1 MVCAALS
8 KTLRGKPMAKIR
20 SIFFVAPLA
29 LMLAVPLAACDP
41 PDSQQI
47 SDVVQQVQTGAQ
59 KACGFVPAVSTVTQI
74 ITAFTGGAAA
84 AAAVTDTIQAIC
96 NAVAPPIAVSTNK
109 SVRRRA
115 AVANRV
121 VIVNGRSISVQ
132 GKFVQ

>member
-1 MVCAALS
+1 
-8 KTLRGKPMAKIR
+8 MAKIR

-41 PDSQQI
+41 PTNTQV
-47 SDVVQQVQTGAQ
+47 SDVVQQVRDGAAT
-59 KACGFVPAVSTVTQI
+59 ACGFVPTVATVTQI

-96 NAVAPPIAVSTNK
+96 NAVAPPVAVATNK

-115 AVANRV
+115 AVADRV
-121 VIVNGRSISVQ
+121 VIVNGHSIAVH
-132 GKFVQ
+132 GTFVR